1 MYVFAPTFD
10 LRPLI
15 LKLVEEVGGNAKTSM
30 IVAACL
36 GDTYKD
42 TKLNFIN
49 EPLFH

>member
-1 MYVFAPTFD
+1 MNITFD

-30 IVAACL
+30 IVAACR

-42 TKLNFIN
+42 TKLNYI
-49 EPLFH
+49 